1 MLLGLLLLQ
10 LGWASDDG
18 FEVIRTANDCVFE
31 ARAKAH
37 SEGAA
42 LRATCHWADVDPK
55 AMGQLVTTYADYT
68 DWLWPLAECNVVE
81 TLPERTLVYQRQ
93 QIMTLADREVLL
105 WMTKKQNGSYTRV
118 DWLAANEKPLELSPG
133 AIRTPKNTGFWMID
147 AHPDGGSSV
156 KHEVAVNAGGA
167 AIPEFLLNWLRY
179 KGFVSIIK
187 DVRKHASQ
195 KK

>member
-37 SEGAA
+37 SERP
-42 LRATCHWADVDPK
+42 LRATAIGRMSTRRPWANWSRPTR
-55 AMGQLVTTYADYT
+55 TTPTGSGHSRNA
-68 DWLWPLAECNVVE
+68 
-81 TLPERTLVYQRQ
+81 TLSRHCQTTLVYQRQ

-105 WMTKKQNGSYTRV
+105 WMTEAKRV
-118 DWLAANEKPLELSPG
+118 LHTQWLAANEKPLELSPG
-133 AIRTPKNTGFWMID
+133 AIRTPKNTGFWLID